1 MKVKIK
7 NFNARLPVRGTSGAV
22 GYDLAAAEAAIVPA
36 HGKCLVKTGLA
47 MALPTGCYGRI
58 APRSGLALKK
68 FIDIGA
74 GVIDAD
80 YRGEVGVIL
89 FNFSD
94 QDFVVN
100 MGDRI
105 AQIIFEKIKTPQIK
119 ELDSLEGTDRGAGG
133 YGSTGKDA
141 VQQNKEI
148 TQDPSLMTRNDQMDN
163 SVESKMKPKGM
174 NDAVKDKTP
183 LSQSRRLITAR
194 QLSKLAKGD
203 NPVFLAIV
211 RSTDEAPQMKN
222 RNKRSSAR
230 VAQFAAAHGMSEGR
244 KRSINKKEGPNKN
257 IITVAERERQV
268 LDSVFVDHRERLE

>member
-1 MKVKIK
+1 MKVKRT
-7 NFNARLPVRGTSGAV
+7 NVNARLPVRGTSGAA
-22 GYDLAAAEAAIVPA
+22 GYDLAAAEAAVVPA

-74 GVIDAD
+74 GVINVN

-119 ELDSLEGTDRGAGG
+119 D
-133 YGSTGKDA
+133 
-141 VQQNKEI
+141 EI
-148 TQDPSLMTRNDQMDN
+148 
-163 SVESKMKPKGM
+163 V
-174 NDAVKDKTP
+174 
-183 LSQSRRLITAR
+183 
-194 QLSKLAKGD
+194 
-203 NPVFLAIV
+203 
-211 RSTDEAPQMKN
+211 
-222 RNKRSSAR
+222 
-230 VAQFAAAHGMSEGR
+230 
-244 KRSINKKEGPNKN
+244 
-257 IITVAERERQV
+257 
-268 LDSVFVDHRERLE
+268 